1 MGRRSQLPGGE
12 MRRVLLTLGL
22 GWALLVCPM
31 GLGARQIQLSQMQQL
46 KTRQKA
52 DWRALKF
59 SQAAQKASMRRT
71 NIPRAQRV
79 AIKHQMARA
88 RRELREKQR
97 DERQQ
102 MKDQARPMRAGR

>member
-1 MGRRSQLPGGE
+1 
-12 MRRVLLTLGL
+12 
-22 GWALLVCPM
+22 M